1 MIPQFINRKQEL
13 QFLEE
18 AYRSSRAEMIVL
30 YGRRRIGKTEI
41 ITHFCKGKPHIYYLC
56 TEDSE
61 KNNMDALISMF
72 GEYLEKPIMK
82 ELKAESWMQIFKRFI
97 ELLGKNEKK
106 IVIAIDEFPFLI
118 SLNRGI
124 TSIFLKLWDEML
136 KKENIMLIIS
146 GSSVSM
152 METDV
157 LGYKSPLYGR
167 RTGQWKVQM
176 MELKH
181 LGSFFPGY
189 SIEEL
194 VQAYGILGGVPAYL
208 QEFENSK
215 NIFEN
220 IKDAILQK
228 GKYLY
233 QEVEFMLKQ
242 EFREQRTYLAILKK
256 MALGFNSIGK
266 LCAETGMDKAN
277 LSKYLA
283 VLEETGIIRH
293 ILPLGKK
300 RGGIYAIDDPFFN
313 FWLKMAAPH
322 QAEIESGNAKNVAK
336 VIEKGFPGYMGRMF
350 EAICERQILSG
361 GLKAPINITGV
372 AKWWHKDKEIDIIA
386 IDENKREALF
396 IECKWQDLRE
406 KEAEKILAGLKEKSS
421 FVAWKREKNCF
432 GIIAK
437 NIAGK
442 ERLRKAG
449 FWAVDLNDFR

>member
-1 MIPQFINRKQEL
+1 MIPQFINRKKEL

-18 AYRSSRAEMIVL
+18 AYKSSRAEMVVL

-41 ITHFCKGKPHIYYLC
+41 ITHFCKGKPHVYYLC

-72 GEYLEKPIMK
+72 GEYLDKPIMK
-82 ELKAESWMQIFKRFI
+82 ELKAESWLQIFHRFF
-97 ELLGKNEKK
+97 EFLGKNEKK
-106 IVIAIDEFPFLI
+106 VVIAIDEFPFLI
-118 SLNRGI
+118 SLNRGVI
-124 TSIFLKLWDEML
+124 SVFLKLWDEML
-136 KKENIMLIIS
+136 KKENVMLIIS

-167 RTGQWKVQM
+167 RTGQWKVDM

-181 LGSFFPGY
+181 VGSFFPQY

-194 VQAYGILGGVPAYL
+194 VQVYAILGGVPAYL
-208 QEFENSK
+208 QEFDNNK
-215 NIFEN
+215 NVFEN
-220 IKDAILQK
+220 IRYAILQK

-233 QEVEFMLKQ
+233 QEAEFILKQ

-283 VLEETGIIRH
+283 VLEETRITRH

-300 RGGIYAIDDPFFN
+300 RGGIYVIDDPFFN
-313 FWLKMAAPH
+313 FWLKMAAPY
-322 QAEIESGNAKNVAK
+322 QAELESGNAESVAK
-336 VIEKGFPGYMGRMF
+336 AIEKEFPCYMGGMF
-350 EAICERQILSG
+350 EAICERQILLGS
-361 GLKAPINITGV
+361 LKAPIKITGV
-372 AKWWHKDKEIDIIA
+372 SKWWHKDKEIDIVA
-386 IDENKREALF
+386 VDENKRDALF
-396 IECKWQDLRE
+396 IECKWRELEE
-406 KEAEKILAGLKEKSS
+406 KEAEKILNELKEKSS
-421 FVAWKREKNCF
+421 FVAWKREKDYF
-432 GIIAK
+432 GLIAK
-437 NIAGK
+437 KIAGK

-449 FWAVDLNDFR
+449 FWAVDLKDFE